1 MAEVIIVK
9 SEAEAGQI
17 YGRAVA
23 DLIKSRP

>member
-9 SEAEAGQI
+9 DQEEAGQI